1 MHNFIKAN
9 MLGLFLGVVFAVAG
23 PTAGAV
29 GFSDSTG
36 KTLCPG
42 DIIVAAAGTVGCAN
56 GATSTQ
62 VCAKDQAIAIDS
74 LGVISCL
81 VSKSPVCK
89 LDVQKST
96 FTANAITLSATC
108 TPAADSYVW
117 TNTGFTSKTASG
129 DLPAPATTTAYA
141 VAGVNAAG
149 TGATATAT
157 WTVSAAVPTCT
168 LVASPNPTTPG
179 GAVTLSASCS
189 PAAASYV
196 WSANA
201 GIGASTASG
210 VVTPTINTI
219 YTVTGKNAT
228 GASGNTASVTVVV
241 SAPATSPPVCS
252 LAQGSSFVPNSIS
265 LVATCNPA
273 ATSYTWSANTGYG
286 TTSSSSIN
294 VATPA
299 VTTTYSVT
307 GSNSAGFGNLATVD
321 VAVAAPVPPV
331 CSVSASPATVVA
343 GNTVT
348 LTAVCTPP
356 ATGFDWTDS
365 TPSTGLAATAGN
377 PVVLTIPLAT
387 TPGTYTYGVVG
398 KNAIGAD
405 QKRTVN
411 VTVTEPPKSCALT
424 ATPATVGA
432 GETVT
437 LRASCVPAA
446 ASYTWSGTGAPATPT
461 TSGTATV
468 NPAATTSYTVTGTD
482 ASGATISTASAQV
495 IVAAPNCSLSAN
507 PASMSTAGGTA
518 TLTATCSPVPASY
531 TWTAVTPGGTLDSS
545 TTSATA
551 TLTLPGGLATG
562 SYTYSVQGTNG
573 SGAGNAATTSVA
585 IQASYCG
592 TSANQLSG
600 AILRNTNE
608 SINLNTQGGLNFRWT
623 INKGESRSAEF
634 TTGAAGRSG
643 NFGNDIDPIGQ
654 NVDEFM
660 NISTSQCDF
669 KYENIYGNRCAASGS
684 TNGLRYIVQEAG
696 STPPDGY
703 CSLLPNTTYWVNIRN
718 ETAIDPSARGKD
730 SCPAGVTCG
739 FVFQF
744 H

>member
-1 MHNFIKAN
+1 MHNFMKAN
-9 MLGLFLGVVFAVAG
+9 MLGLLLGVVFATTGTSAI
-23 PTAGAV
+23 AV

-36 KTLCPG
+36 KTVCPG
-42 DIIVAAAGTVGCAN
+42 DITVTAAGTVACAS

-62 VCAKDQAIAIDS
+62 LCATDQALAIDS
-74 LGVISCL
+74 FGVISCL
-81 VSKSPVCK
+81 VSKAPVCK

-96 FTANAITLSATC
+96 FTPNAITLSTTC
-108 TPAADSYVW
+108 TPAADSYIW
-117 TNTGFTSKTASG
+117 TNTGFGSKAAGG

-157 WTVSAAVPTCT
+157 WTVSAALPTCS

-179 GAVTLSASCS
+179 GSVTLSATCN
-189 PAAASYV
+189 PAASSYV
-196 WSANA
+196 WSTNA
-201 GIGASTASG
+201 GFATSSASG
-210 VVTPTINTI
+210 VVAPTTTTT

-228 GASGNTASVTVVV
+228 GASGNTASVTVAV
-241 SAPATSPPVCS
+241 SAPATSPPVCT
-252 LAQGSSFVPNSIS
+252 LEQGASFVPNSIS
-265 LVATCNPA
+265 LAATCNPA
-273 ATSYTWSANTGYG
+273 ATAYAWSVNTGYG
-286 TTSSSSIN
+286 VTSGNSIN
-294 VATPA
+294 IATPT
-299 VTTTYSVT
+299 VTTTYTVT
-307 GSNSAGFGNLATVD
+307 GSNSAGPGNLASV
-321 VAVAAPVPPV
+321 VVSVAAPVPPV
-331 CSVSASPATVVA
+331 CSVSASPTTVVA

-348 LTAVCTPP
+348 LTTLCSP
-356 ATGFDWTDS
+356 AATSFDWTDS
-365 TPSTGLAATAGN
+365 TPATGLAVNASN
-377 PVVLTIPLAT
+377 PAVLTIPLAT
-387 TPGTYTYGVVG
+387 VPGVYTYGVVG

-411 VTVTEPPKSCALT
+411 VTVTEPPKTCTLT

-432 GETVT
+432 GEAVT
-437 LRASCVPAA
+437 LSASCVPAA
-446 ASYTWSGTGAPATPT
+446 TSYTWSST
-461 TSGTATV
+461 GTAPTFTSASGTV
-468 NPAATTSYTVTGTD
+468 NPSATTTYTVIGKD
-482 ASGATISTASAQV
+482 SAGATISTASAQV
-495 IVAAPNCSLSAN
+495 VVAAPNCALTVS
-507 PASMSTAGGTA
+507 PASMSTAGGSA
-518 TLTATCSPVPASY
+518 TLTASCLPVPATY
-531 TWTAVTPGGTLDSS
+531 TWTALTAGGTLDST
-545 TTSATA
+545 TTSPTA
-551 TLTLPGGLATG
+551 TVTLPNGVATG
-562 SYTYSVQGTNG
+562 TYSYSVQGTNG
-573 SGAGNAATTSVA
+573 SGPGNTATASVGV
-585 IQASYCG
+585 QASYCG

-600 AILRNTNE
+600 AILKNTNTP
-608 SINLNTQGGLNFRWT
+608 IDLNSQGGLNFRWN
-623 INKGESRSAEF
+623 INRGESRSVEF

-684 TNGLRYIVQEAG
+684 TNGLRYIVQAAG